1 MPMEKPAPELVA
13 LFDRVLPDAPGVERK
28 RMFGMP
34 AAFVNGN
41 MFMGA
46 MGGTMILRLPP
57 EGRTELMEMGG
68 EPFAPRGPVMREYVA
83 IPENLHGDEEFV
95 RSWAVRSVEFA
106 GALPP
111 KTPKLRRRRA

>member
-1 MPMEKPAPELVA
+1 MEKPAPELIA

-46 MGGTMILRLPP
+46 MGGIMILRLSP
-57 EGRTELMEMGG
+57 EARGEFMDLGG

-83 IPENLHGDEEFV
+83 LPETLHGDEGFL

-111 KTPKLRRRRA
+111 KTPKPRRRRA

>member
-1 MPMEKPAPELVA
+1 MEKPGPELVA

-34 AAFVNGN
+34 AAFLNGN
-41 MFMGA
+41 MFLGA
-46 MGGTMILRLPP
+46 MGGIMILRLGPDA
-57 EGRTELMEMGG
+57 RDELMGLGG

-83 IPENLHGDEEFV
+83 LPENLHEDEEFV
-95 RSWAVRSVEFA
+95 RSWVARSVEFA

-111 KTPKLRRRRA
+111 KTPKPRKRRA